1 MSYSRRVHGEAYYSR
16 TVSISYPA
24 SESGGSRSA
33 TVSGSVPVDI
43 TVYVDTN
50 PFDNSVANCNGQI
63 SGLTGSVVAMNAA
76 QCAAIKQTGNDVSA
90 HVTNGFFSMIKSEI
104 SQNMA
109 ALFSKINSQ
118 IGLIMEKTNQVKKQQ
133 QVMEDDYQRTKA
145 RYVKVFNDLDEECRK
160 RVLELDK
167 EAFALSEQVQHEQLT
182 ELESR
187 QAAFMLTGMND
198 NTIVNQQLSTACLRS
213 KVGVVI
219 HSLAKNVS
227 QQLVY
232 VDEVN
237 SILHEGSCEALE
249 TPCIPVVY
257 AEADATDSS
266 GAKMTNCCVSNELG
280 ETAKNQIAST
290 VVNYFASQ
298 ANNWVAPEK
307 SDEEKITASFN
318 SYAEKMLIERKQ
330 SGNTDS
336 QRIYDMI
343 MQLRNNAKTL
353 VNQK

>member
-1 MSYSRRVHGEAYYSR
+1 MSYSRRVHGEAHYSR

-63 SGLTGSVVAMNAA
+63 NGLTGSVVAMNAA
-76 QCAAIKQTGNDVSA
+76 QCAAIKQTGTDVSN
-90 HVTNGFFSMIKSEI
+90 HVTNGFLTMIKSEI

-118 IGLIMEKTNQVKKQQ
+118 IGLVVEKTKQVKKQQ

-145 RYVKVFNDLDEECRK
+145 RYIKVFTDLDEECRK

-167 EAFALSEQVQHEQLT
+167 KAFSLSQQVQHEQLT
-182 ELESR
+182 EQQSR
-187 QAAFMLTGMND
+187 EAAFALTGMND

-213 KVGVVI
+213 KVGTVI
-219 HSLAKNVS
+219 HSLAKNVN

-232 VDEVN
+232 ANEVN
-237 SILHEGSCEALE
+237 SILHEDKCATLE
-249 TPCIPVVY
+249 TPCVPVVY
-257 AEADATDSS
+257 AEADDTNAT
-266 GAKMTNCCVSNELG
+266 GAKMTNCSVSDALSE
-280 ETAKNQIAST
+280 EVRSQIASG
-290 VVNYFASQ
+290 VQNYFA
-298 ANNWVAPEK
+298 ATTDGWVAPEK
-307 SDEEKITASFN
+307 SEEEKITASFN
-318 SYAEKMLIERKQ
+318 GYAEKMLMEEEQ
-330 SGNTDS
+330 SGNSDGK
-336 QRIYDMI
+336 RIYDMI
-343 MQLRNNAKTL
+343 MFLRNNAKTL